1 MNEAD
6 FQSVAHMDWCPGCG
20 DNGIR
25 AAAVKALVELS
36 RDPNYQKT
44 LAVVSPSGAGAN
56 VAVAGEKKDVV
67 KLAASVGLRPKDV
80 IAVSGIGCGPKLVDQ
95 LSSVYTFHTLHGRS
109 LPVAQGIKLANWD
122 LEVLAFAGDG
132 DCLGIGMCHFV
143 HIGRRN
149 IDLTLVLHDNAVYGL
164 TKGQASPTMRKGMQT
179 KSLSSPQLKQ
189 AINPLA
195 TALSSGFTFIGQSY
209 SNDVAHLTEM
219 IKKAI
224 LHRGTALVSVQQ
236 TCPTYNDVLTLKFF
250 KEHIKTLPAEY
261 DPFVRSAEERDAKKA
276 AAFRMALEGYRT
288 IWPSDGNMD
297 VLSGIYYQDLTSIPY
312 EEEWARTIGTTP
324 WAKRDISG
332 QRKIAADIFDARYRV
347 L

>member
-36 RDPNYQKT
+36 QDPNYQKT

-189 AINPLA
+189 AI
-195 TALSSGFTFIGQSY
+195 
-209 SNDVAHLTEM
+209 
-219 IKKAI
+219 

-324 WAKRDISG
+324 WAKRSL
-332 QRKIAADIFDARYRV
+332 ADRPKVGAGIFEERYRV